1 MVEKESTELEVVE
14 TKPTR
19 WQRFKKFIG
28 EHTDAAVSVVV
39 AGIGLI
45 GTVLGVVSMVNDHK
59 MTKEEQEYEHGWI
72 YDPESQM
79 EFYVGD
85 MTNKEKQEIN
95 RREANGESRIDILE
109 DMGKI

>member
-1 MVEKESTELEVVE
+1 MVKKDSTEPEVVE
-14 TKPTR
+14 AKTTR

-28 EHTDAAVSVVV
+28 KHTDAAVSIIV
-39 AGIGLI
+39 AGIGLF
-45 GTVLGVVSMVNDHK
+45 GTILGVVSMVNDHK

-85 MTNKEKQEIN
+85 ITNKEKQEIN